1 MVKTV
6 KWNKNALRKL
16 RSIVNYLQD
25 EVSEKAANSFID
37 TVYGQIDSLIKHPEK
52 GRRALKTKTIRF
64 VNIDEH
70 RQMFYRVKGTQLH
83 ISDFFD
89 TRQNPNKRPY

>member
-1 MVKTV
+1 MAKTV
-6 KWNKNALRKL
+6 VWNKRVLRTL

-25 EVSEKAANSFID
+25 EVSEKAANNFID
-37 TVYGQIDSLIKHPEK
+37 TVYRQIDSLAKYPEK

-70 RQMFYRVKGTQLH
+70 RQIFYRVKGTQLH
-83 ISDFFD
+83 IADFFD